1 MLDEKDLQAIAQMI
15 KESERHT
22 DEKLSAMESR
32 LDAKMEQRIT
42 DAQSEIMRGVAVLM
56 EAKFDPQFNLLAEGQ
71 QTIRELLPP
80 QEDWEIMD
88 TRMSALEAMVKKLN
102 REVAQLKKAQ

>member
-1 MLDEKDLQAIAQMI
+1 MLDEKDLQAIAQMMDTKLEKQKDDI
-15 KESERHT
+15 LSEVDR
-22 DEKLSAMESR
+22 K
-32 LDAKMEQRIT
+32 IY
-42 DAQSEIMRGVAVLM
+42 DAQSEIMRGVAALM
-56 EAKFDPQFNLLAEGQ
+56 EAEFRPQFSLLAEGQ